1 MNESM
6 VLLLTLLHTHPHIPQ
21 PMRSCL
27 ANHQDRIAAQA
38 QEGSDQNGVPAG
50 ILLTVGFLESHLG
63 CHPRSGGC
71 WGAPIDPTH
80 RLTAGT
86 HHHAAVALATSY
98 RVCGTWEGAI
108 SRFRCGLCRCPA
120 PRTVAMPSTGV
131 CAQYWRPVQ
140 VGEEMMCRQ
149 ARGYNAAYA
158 VRMIE
163 ELYTAAQVT
172 VPVALYRIT
181 PRSNRSLA
189 ARP

>member
-1 MNESM
+1 MNDSM
-6 VLLLTLLHTHPHIPQ
+6 VLLIALLHTHPHIPE

-27 ANHQDRIAAQA
+27 DSHRDRIVAQA
-38 QEGSDQNGVPAG
+38 QEGADQNDVPAG
-50 ILLTVGFLESHLG
+50 VLLTVGFLESHLG

-120 PRTVAMPSTGV
+120 PRTEAMPVSGV
-131 CAQYWRPVQ
+131 CAQYWRPVR
-140 VGEEMMCRQ
+140 VGETTLCRQ
-149 ARGYNAAYA
+149 ARGYNAAFA

-163 ELYTAAQVT
+163 NLYAAAGIT
-172 VPVALYRIT
+172 VPEHLYST
-181 PRSNRSLA
+181 PPQR
-189 ARP
+189 RPRH